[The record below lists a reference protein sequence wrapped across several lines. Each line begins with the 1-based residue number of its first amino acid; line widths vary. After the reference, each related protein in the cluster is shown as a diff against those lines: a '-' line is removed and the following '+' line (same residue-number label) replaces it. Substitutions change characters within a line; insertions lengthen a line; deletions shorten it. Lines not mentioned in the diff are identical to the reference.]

1 MTGLIGV
8 AHAPSPYRAS
18 NQRSDDG
25 TLKVVQT
32 VDCRC
37 ACKLPLFYPSILS
50 IFPFI
55 LFSIIKGY
63 GTVELCGLRYM
74 LV

>member
-1 MTGLIGV
+1 V

-32 VDCRC
+32 VDMQMR
-37 ACKLPLFYPSILS
+37 KQITTVLSFHLVNLPLHSFFYN
-50 IFPFI
+50 
-55 LFSIIKGY
+55 
-63 GTVELCGLRYM
+63 
-74 LV
+74 

>member
-32 VDCRC
+32 VDMQMR
-37 ACKLPLFYPSILS
+37 KQITTVLSFHLVNLPLHSFFYN
-50 IFPFI
+50 
-55 LFSIIKGY
+55 
-63 GTVELCGLRYM
+63 
-74 LV
+74 